1 MVGRYF
7 KMLSTLVSFAKNSD
21 SLDGPMNDPLAGT
34 AWSEAGTI
42 AGFVQSPPNQTLVRV
57 AAQKLAEGDRR
68 LLDIGCG
75 AGRNAVPLAR
85 QGWSVTG
92 VDLSWPMLRAAAERA
107 KGESAGHPLH
117 LALAP
122 MEQLPIQSRSVDF
135 IVAHGIWNLARSSTQ
150 FRSAVREAG
159 RVAKPGALLF
169 VFTFSRATI
178 PADAAPVAGEAF
190 VFTQFSGAPQC
201 FVTTEQLIDELGKE
215 GFRPDAAV
223 PLNELNRPAPGSL
236 QIGGPPVIY
245 EGTFRSQR

>member
-1 MVGRYF
+1 MDPSI
-7 KMLSTLVSFAKNSD
+7 K
-21 SLDGPMNDPLAGT
+21 DPLAGT
-34 AWSEAGTI
+34 AWSETGTV
-42 AGFVQSPPNQTLVRV
+42 AGFAQSQPNQTLMRA
-57 AAQKLAEGDRR
+57 AAQELDERHKR

-107 KGESAGHPLH
+107 QSESAGHPLH
-117 LALAP
+117 LVLAP

-150 FRSAVREAG
+150 FRSAVREAA
-159 RVAKPGALLF
+159 RVANPGALLF

-201 FVTTEQLIDELGKE
+201 FVTAEQLIDELGNE
-215 GFRPDAAV
+215 GFRPDSTV

-245 EGTFRSQR
+245 EGTFRYQR

>member
-1 MVGRYF
+1 MDPVI
-7 KMLSTLVSFAKNSD
+7 K
-21 SLDGPMNDPLAGT
+21 DPLAGT
-34 AWSEAGTI
+34 AWSESGTV
-42 AGFVQSPPNQTLVRV
+42 AGFAQSQPNQTLMRA
-57 AAQKLAEGDRR
+57 AAQALDEGHKR

-92 VDLSWPMLRAAAERA
+92 VDLSWPMLRAAAGRA
-107 KGESAGHPLH
+107 QGESAGHPLH
-117 LALAP
+117 LVLAP
-122 MEQLPIQSRSVDF
+122 MEELPIQSRCVDF
-135 IVAHGIWNLARSSTQ
+135 IVAHGIWNLARSGTQ
-150 FRSAVREAG
+150 FRSAVREAA
-159 RVAKPGALLF
+159 RVANPGALLF

-201 FVTTEQLIDELGKE
+201 FVTAEQLIEELGKQ

-223 PLNELNRPAPGSL
+223 PLSELNRPAAGSL

-245 EGTFRSQR
+245 EGTFRYQP

>member
-1 MVGRYF
+1 M
-7 KMLSTLVSFAKNSD
+7 T
-21 SLDGPMNDPLAGT
+21 DPLAGT

-57 AAQKLAEGDRR
+57 AAQKLAEGNRR

-92 VDLSWPMLRAAAERA
+92 VDLSWPMLRAAADRA
-107 KGESAGHPLH
+107 QGELTGRPLR
-117 LALAP
+117 LVLAP
-122 MEQLPIQSRSVDF
+122 MESLPIQSRSVDF
-135 IVAHGIWNLARSSTQ
+135 LVAHGIWNLARTTAQ
-150 FRSAVREAG
+150 FRSAVREAA

-169 VFTFSRATI
+169 VFTFSRATV
-178 PADAAPVAGEAF
+178 PVNAVPVEGEAF

-201 FVTTEQLIDELGKE
+201 FLTAGQLREELGKE
-215 GFRPDAAV
+215 GFRPDPAV
-223 PLNELNRPAPGSL
+223 PLNELNRPAPGAL

-245 EGTFRSQR
+245 EGTFRYQR